1 MGRSNLRNKQKRSG
15 KSKKPSTKKRSY
27 SDKEESMEY

>member
-15 KSKKPSTKKRSY
+15 KSKKPSTKKRPY
-27 SDKEESMEY
+27 YEKDESIEY